1 MTYKWSLDTLYK
13 GYNDPKYQEDL
24 LIYKE
29 LLPLLS
35 TYVNNMND
43 SEKSIKEGILLL
55 EKEYDYQ
62 YRLKMYSLLIQAMD
76 STNKEALSELQ
87 IISTYQTSCSSFISE
102 IKKHLGSVSIDFN
115 KEFFREYK
123 YYLEELQAKQQY
135 TLNAHQEDML
145 SAIYPVTLKSMSDM
159 YYHLTSCA
167 HYECL
172 GEDMTLTQI
181 KNLCHDT
188 SQKVRKE
195 AFIKEM
201 KCYEQIAE
209 PLAFAIN
216 NIKKQQM
223 YISKLRGYKDPLDK
237 MLKDSGMK
245 KETLDAMMIAVEKY
259 LPIFQDYLYTKAKKL
274 GHSNGM
280 PWYDIYATIGE
291 CNYHFS
297 IEECENIILQF
308 FTEVD
313 VSLYQLANKAFSEKW
328 IDYPSRRSKQ
338 GGAFCENLAWIQ
350 ESRLMTNYNS
360 TLSDV
365 VTVAH
370 ELGHA
375 FHGHMIE
382 NNRPLNR
389 EYCMPLAET
398 ASMFNEN
405 IIYNSFYQ
413 KADKKNQMLILDIQL
428 SALCQVVCDIYARY
442 TFEKSVFENIEKG
455 FLFADDLNN
464 LMIKALKKAFGRG
477 MDEKWLH
484 PYRWITKVHYYI
496 PDIAY
501 YNFPY
506 TFGAL
511 FSRGLYA
518 MYQENHNFFNDYQK
532 LLKASTTNSVE
543 DTAKVAGIDLTK
555 TDFWIQS
562 LESIH
567 QQMKTYLKLL
577 EDNNEDI

>member
-1 MTYKWSLDTLYK
+1 MDYKWSLDALYK
-13 GYNDPKYQEDL
+13 GYQDPNYQKDL
-24 LIYKE
+24 SIYKE
-29 LLPLLS
+29 LSTSLLQYIE
-35 TYVNNMND
+35 TMNE
-43 SEKSIKEGILLL
+43 SESSIKEGIELL
-55 EKEYDYQ
+55 EKEYDYG
-62 YRLKMYSLLIQAMD
+62 YRLKMYSLLIQTMD
-76 STNKEALSELQ
+76 STNKDALSELQ
-87 IISTYQTSCSSFISE
+87 NISSLQSSYSSLITK
-102 IKKHLGSVSIDFN
+102 IQNHLGLVSIHSTDPLIQ
-115 KEFFREYK
+115 EYE
-123 YYLEELQAKQQY
+123 YYLQGLKDKQKHS
-135 TLNAHQEDML
+135 LNPSQEDIL
-145 SAIYPVTLKSMSDM
+145 SALYPSTLKSMSDM

-167 HYECL
+167 HHVCL
-172 GEDMTLTQI
+172 DKDMTLTQI

-188 SQKVRKE
+188 SQDVRKE
-195 AFIKEM
+195 AFLKEM
-201 KCYEQIAE
+201 ECYKQIAE

-216 NIKKQQM
+216 NIKKQQL
-223 YISKLRGYKDPLDK
+223 YLSRLRGYQDPLDK

-245 KETLDAMMIAVEKY
+245 KETLDAMMASVEEY

-274 GHSNGM
+274 GHENGM

-291 CNYHFS
+291 CNYHFT
-297 IEECENIILQF
+297 IEECEDIILQYF
-308 FTEVD
+308 KDVD
-313 VSLYQLANKAFSEKW
+313 DSLYQMTKRAFDEKW
-328 IDYPSRRSKQ
+328 IDYPSRRGKQ
-338 GGAFCENLAWIQ
+338 GGAFCENLAWIK

-375 FHGHMIE
+375 YHGHMIE
-382 NNRPLNR
+382 HHRPLNR
-389 EYCMPLAET
+389 EYSMPLAET

-413 KADKKNQMLILDIQL
+413 KADKENQMLILDIQL

-442 TFEKSVFENIEKG
+442 TFEKSVFENVEKG
-455 FLFADDLNN
+455 FLFADDLNQ
-464 LMIKALKKAFGRG
+464 LMIKALKKAFGKG

-518 MYQENHNFFNDYQK
+518 MYQEDHTFFKDYQN
-532 LLKASTTNSVE
+532 LLKASTTHSVE

-555 TDFWIQS
+555 KDFWNQS
-562 LESIH
+562 LKSIH
-567 QQMKTYLKLL
+567 KQMLSYLQLL
-577 EDNNEDI
+577 EDNDGHI